1 MHNCAESVGSSNTP
15 VYSKRPK
22 NRDSTTYHLLH
33 TIYKKGFTHSSPKLH
48 KIKLASPAFTIVEL
62 LVVIVVIGIL
72 AAITIVSYAGIQ
84 SSATKATL
92 VSDLNSASTQL
103 KLYQV
108 LNSGYPTVNGDGT
121 PLIDCASSPAVG
133 SICLKPSNGNT
144 FNDFKVNNSTSPQT
158 FCMTVNNGTNN
169 YRVTNDSAPVV
180 GTCSGDSCQYI
191 LNNGLSTGSGVYWI
205 NPSGSRFQ
213 AYCDMTTDGGGWTLV
228 YRRLENVARNLS
240 YNYTYD
246 ATPTWGTDYSVNRSK
261 YTTAYTEIL
270 VANYADNVTV
280 APANA
285 TKITGIGTQY
295 YAAANNTI
303 TGVSS
308 KTVNIIGTKWTCLAD
323 WNWGGYLSNAGGYA
337 SPSTNTGS
345 RGSAGTSGGDGW
357 GFTESSYGIY
367 AIGNAAWHGAT
378 KVAIFIR

>member
-1 MHNCAESVGSSNTP
+1 MHNSAEFVGNSNTP
-15 VYSKRPK
+15 IYSNRPK
-22 NRDSTTYHLLH
+22 NR
-33 TIYKKGFTHSSPKLH
+33 G
-48 KIKLASPAFTIVEL
+48 FTIVEL

-72 AAITIVSYAGIQ
+72 AAITIVSYTGISQ
-84 SSATKATL
+84 KATIASIQ
-92 VSDLNSASTQL
+92 SDLNNASNIF

-108 LNSGYPTVNGDGT
+108 VNSGYPTVNGDST
-121 PLIDCASSPAVG
+121 PLIDCSASPAAG
-133 SICLKPSNGNT
+133 SICLKPSTGNT
-144 FNDFKVNNSTSPQT
+144 FNDFQVNNSTNPQT

-169 YRVTNDSAPVV
+169 YRVTNDSVPVI

-205 NPSGSRFQ
+205 NPSGIRFQ

-228 YRRLENVARNLS
+228 YHRLENVVRNLS

-246 ATPTWGTDYSVNRSK
+246 NTTTWGTDYSINRSK
-261 YTTAYTEIL
+261 YTTAYSEIL

-280 APANA
+280 VPANA

-308 KTVNIIGTKWTCLAD
+308 KTVNIIGTKWTCLTD
-323 WNWGGYLSNAGGYA
+323 WNWGGYISNPSGYA

-345 RGSAGTSGGDGW
+345 RLADGTSGGDGW
-357 GFTESSYGIY
+357 GFTESGHGIY
-367 AIGNAAWHGAT
+367 AVGNAAWHGAT